1 MLEEALKQAKV
12 KVTRKEYEGVT
23 HDFFGAAAVLPA
35 AKNAQTLAA
44 EQLKDAFKE

>member
-12 KVTRKEYEGVT
+12 KVTRKEYEGMT

-35 AKNAQTLAA
+35 AKSAQSFAVD
-44 EQLKDAFKE
+44 QIKDAFKE